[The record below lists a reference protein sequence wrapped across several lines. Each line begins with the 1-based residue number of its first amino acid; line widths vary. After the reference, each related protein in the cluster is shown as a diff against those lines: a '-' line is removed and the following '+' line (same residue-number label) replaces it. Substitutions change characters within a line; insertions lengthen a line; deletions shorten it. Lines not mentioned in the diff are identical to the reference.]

1 MCTQLINFFDT
12 ANPQDSIL
20 LQISK
25 ETINWVK
32 EQLLILFLNPTF
44 SQSVYNVIVEV
55 FGNFISGIF
64 TLSLTLIYLFIYS
77 LNLMFL

>member
-32 EQLLILFLNPTF
+32 EQLLMLFLKPTF
-44 SQSVYNVIVEV
+44 SQSVYNGIVEV

-64 TLSLTLIYLFIYS
+64 TLSLTFIYLFIYS